1 MEKYYV
7 TNVDNQDLALV
18 QKLELQHDKTKTYK
32 QVVVPYTISKIP
44 IGTKVKS
51 YDTKGLFT
59 TTMAYSYKVDNMR
72 YVVLLWRPTTNH
84 GIKKFWNDLSYFDR
98 VRLNADIKQALR
110 QHGVVPA
117 LNKNTNLRLFLIK
130 TL

>member
-7 TNVDNQDLALV
+7 TKVEHQDMGFA
-18 QKLELQHDKTKTYK
+18 QELEMQHSKSKNYK
-32 QVVVPYTISKIP
+32 QILVSHSMPKIP
-44 IGTKVKS
+44 IGTKVKA
-51 YDTKGLFT
+51 YDSKGLFT
-59 TTMAYSYKVDNMR
+59 VTKAYSYKVNNMR
-72 YVVLLWRPTTNH
+72 YVELPWRPTTNY

-98 VRLNADIKQALR
+98 VRLHTDIKQALR

>member
-7 TNVDNQDLALV
+7 SAVDNHGVYSQSVTLKNKADRL
-18 QKLELQHDKTKTYK
+18 K
-32 QVVVPYTISKIP
+32 QVTVSHSIPDIP
-44 IGTKVKS
+44 IGTKFKV
-51 YDTKGLFT
+51 YDTKGLFAIT
-59 TTMAYSYKVDNMR
+59 QAYSYKVNNMR
-72 YVVLLWRPTTNH
+72 YVELPWRPTTNH

-98 VRLNADIKQALR
+98 VRLHADIKQALR